1 VRIEGIDDL
10 GPAELIA
17 EIDRGGRFVF
27 FEYCISLMIF
37 TLRRATPVT
46 FLRSDESGW
55 LRGLPY
61 TLLSL
66 VLGWWGVPWGIIYTP
81 LCLATNLAGGCDVTP
96 QACASLG
103 ISVKD
108 AGSWIDG

>member
-10 GPAELIA
+10 GAAELIA

-37 TLRRATPVT
+37 TLRRPTAVT
-46 FLRSDESGW
+46 FLRANERGW

-66 VLGWWGVPWGIIYTP
+66 VLGWWGVPWGVIYTP

-96 QACASLG
+96 QACESLG